1 MAHNLN
7 KTNGKV
13 SFAYNTENGRPW
25 HGLGTPVPGAMTVE
39 DAFKKGGV
47 DFEVEK
53 QPFTTDPGIKCPRW
67 MVTVRK
73 DTKAPL
79 GVVGKDYEVVQ
90 NRDVFK
96 FFDIALAE
104 APEGETAPAVIDTVG
119 ALGAGERVFMMAALP
134 GEVEITHD
142 DLVERFLL
150 LTSSHDGSYSIKIL
164 FTPIRVVC
172 QNTLHAAMSGAK
184 HIVSIRH
191 TKNVQASLEQA
202 HRMLA
207 ESHKY
212 WFRALAGFR
221 YMSTLEM
228 NEAKTKEFLDKI
240 FPAKAKPKKGEP
252 TTILDPTTG
261 EEVPLLSVGPKMQK
275 IRDEVLALYDG
286 GAQGFDLAGHT
297 AWGMFN
303 AVTQWIDHSRK
314 SRTGINLWENSIFG
328 LGAGIRQRAFDA
340 LVGTLPPQKELVS
353 TLVGQGLWTP
363 E

>member
-7 KTNGKV
+7 RKADGSV
-13 SFAYNTENGRPW
+13 AFAYNTENGRPW
-25 HGLGTPVPGAMTVE
+25 HGLGKPVPGAMTVE
-39 DAFKKGGV
+39 EAFEKGGV

-53 QPFTTDPGIKCPRW
+53 QPFKTVPGIECPKW

-73 DTKAPL
+73 DTKEPL

-96 FFDIALAE
+96 FFNFALKE
-104 APEGETAPAVIDTVG
+104 APEGEEAPAIIDTVG
-119 ALGAGERVFMMAALP
+119 ALGKGERVFMMAALP
-134 GEVEITHD
+134 GEIEITSD

-150 LTSSHDGSYSIKIL
+150 LTTSHDGSYSIKIL

-184 HIVSIRH
+184 SIVSIRH
-191 TKNVQASLEQA
+191 TKNVEASLEQA

-221 YMSTLEM
+221 YLSTIEM
-228 NEAKTKEFLDKI
+228 DETKVKEFLDKV
-240 FPAKAKPKKGEP
+240 FPARAKKGEMV
-252 TTILDPTTG
+252 TDPTTG
-261 EEVPLLSVGPKMQK
+261 EEIPVMAVGPKMQK
-275 IRDEVLALYDG
+275 IRDEIVRLYDG

-297 AWGMFN
+297 AWGMWN
-303 AVTQWIDHSRK
+303 AVTQWIDHARK
-314 SRTGINLWENSIFG
+314 SRTGINLWENSVFG
-328 LGAGIRQRAFDA
+328 LGASIRQKSFDA
-340 LVGTLPPQKELVS
+340 LVGNLPPQKDLLPFLVS
-353 TLVGQGLWTP
+353 QGLMLP
-363 E
+363 D